1 MPKKNLDDK
10 RAQQVGISIEKLPKA
25 EVIQKALINM
35 DDKLLTEDNIDSLLL
50 ITIAKEELS
59 AYRNMGND
67 GVWEKNEM
75 YLIELNEVPYYKE
88 KLKVWLTFLKYDFLI
103 PRLEESF
110 KYLIPACEELE
121 NNKHFQKF

>member
-1 MPKKNLDDK
+1 
-10 RAQQVGISIEKLPKA
+10 
-25 EVIQKALINM
+25 M

-50 ITIAKEELS
+50 IAITKEELS
-59 AYRNMGND
+59 AYRNMGSD

-88 KLKVWLTFLKYDFLI
+88 KLKVWLTILKYDFLI

-110 KYLIPACEELE
+110 KYLIPACEELK